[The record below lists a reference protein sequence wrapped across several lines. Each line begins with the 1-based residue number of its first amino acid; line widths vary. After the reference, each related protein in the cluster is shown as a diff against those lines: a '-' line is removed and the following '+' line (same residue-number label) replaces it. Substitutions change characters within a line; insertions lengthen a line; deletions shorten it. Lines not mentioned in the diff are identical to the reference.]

1 MQRNYKRELTMVIN
15 VNASRNYDIE
25 ISRDLLYKIGDD
37 IKAIK
42 KACSVCIISDDTV
55 YSLYGEVVFK
65 SLKDAGFTPCVYTFE
80 HGEKSKNLDTYI
92 KIQEYLAQNNLKRDD
107 LIVALGGGVV
117 GDLAGFVA
125 STYMRGIDF
134 VQVPTTLLAMIDSSV
149 GGKTAVDLPNGKNLV
164 GSFYQPIKVIID
176 LKTLDTLPCAEY
188 KNGMGEGIKY
198 AMLMDN
204 ELESIVTNG
213 VTCSSNVDKFVEL
226 CVRYKKY
233 IVEEDEK
240 ESNLRRLL
248 NLGHTF
254 AHAIEKLSNYTIPH
268 GVAVAQ
274 GLKIISDISKAQG
287 KIAPVA
293 YDKLIMLL
301 DRYDMH
307 IDKEYSMDKMLEVIK
322 LDKKAE
328 GEYINVVMPYAFGD
342 CRIEKIKIEDLIR

>member
-1 MQRNYKRELTMVIN
+1 MVIN
-15 VNASRNYDIE
+15 VKASKSYDIE
-25 ISRDLLYKIGDD
+25 IGRNLLDKIGEDLLPLKP
-37 IKAIK
+37 K
-42 KACSVCIISDDTV
+42 CNVCIISDDIV
-55 YSLYGEVVFK
+55 YPLYGDIVFK
-65 SLKDAGFTPCVYTFE
+65 SLQRAGYNACVFTFK
-80 HGEKSKNLDTYI
+80 HGEKSKNLNTFSE
-92 KIQEYLAQNNLKRDD
+92 IQEYLASQNFKRND
-107 LIVALGGGVV
+107 LIVALGGGVT

-149 GGKTAVDLPNGKNLV
+149 GGKTAIDLPNGKNLV
-164 GSFYQPIKVIID
+164 GTFYQPIKVIID
-176 LKTLDTLPCAEY
+176 LKTLDTLPCTEY

-213 VTCSSNVDKFVEL
+213 VTCSTNVDRFVEL
-226 CVRYKKY
+226 CIRYKKY

-254 AHAIEKLSNYTIPH
+254 AHAIEKLSGYTIPH

-274 GLKIISDISKAQG
+274 GLKIISDISIKQG
-287 KIAPVA
+287 KLAQCA
-293 YDKLIMLL
+293 YDKLQTLL

-307 IDKEYSMDKMLEVIK
+307 IDEDYSLEQMLEVIK

-342 CRIEKIKIEDLIR
+342 CRIEKIKIEDLIK

>member
-1 MQRNYKRELTMVIN
+1 MVIN
-15 VNASRNYDIE
+15 VNASRSYDIE
-25 ISRDLLYKIGDD
+25 IGRNLLEKIGGDILAIKEKCNVCIVSDD
-37 IKAIK
+37 IV
-42 KACSVCIISDDTV
+42 S
-55 YSLYGEVVFK
+55 SLYGDVVFN
-65 SLKDAGFTPCVYTFE
+65 SLKKAGFNVCVFTIP
-80 HGEKSKNLDTYI
+80 HGEKSKNI
-92 KIQEYLAQNNLKRDD
+92 KSFSEILEYLASQNFKRND

-125 STYMRGIDF
+125 ASYMRGIDF

-149 GGKTAVDLPNGKNLV
+149 GGKTAIDLPNGKNLV
-164 GSFYQPIKVIID
+164 GAFYQPIKVIID
-176 LKTLDTLPCAEY
+176 LKTLDSLPCTEY

-204 ELESIVTNG
+204 ELESIVGEG
-213 VTCSSNVDKFVEL
+213 VTCSSNVDRFVEL
-226 CVRYKKY
+226 CIRYKKY

-254 AHAIEKLSNYTIPH
+254 AHAIEKLSGYEIPH
-268 GVAVAQ
+268 GLAVAQ
-274 GLKIISDISKAQG
+274 GLKIISDISIKQG
-287 KIAPVA
+287 KLAPCA
-293 YDKLIMLL
+293 YEKLTMLL

-307 IDKEYSMDKMLEVIK
+307 IEKEYSMKDMLDVIK

-342 CRIEKIKIEDLIR
+342 CRIEKLKIEDLI

>member
-1 MQRNYKRELTMVIN
+1 MIVN

-25 ISRDLLYKIGDD
+25 IARDTLIKVGDE
-37 IKAIK
+37 IAAIK
-42 KACSVCIISDDTV
+42 SKCNVCIISDDTV
-55 YSLYGEVVFK
+55 YGLYGEIVFK
-65 SLKDAGFTPCVYTFE
+65 SLKDAGFNPCVYTFE
-80 HGEKSKNLDTYI
+80 HGEKSKNLNTYI
-92 KIQEYLAQNNLKRDD
+92 KIQEYLASNNFKRSD

-117 GDLAGFVA
+117 GDLAGFVT

-149 GGKTAVDLPNGKNLV
+149 GGKTAIDLPNGKNLV
-164 GSFYQPIKVIID
+164 GSFYQPIRVIID
-176 LKTLDTLPCAEY
+176 LKTLDTLPCSEY

-198 AMLMDN
+198 AMLMN
-204 ELESIVTNG
+204 GELESIVTAG
-213 VTCSSNVDKFVEL
+213 VTCSSNIDKFVEL
-226 CVRYKKY
+226 CIRYKKY
-233 IVEEDEK
+233 ILEEDEK

-254 AHAIEKLSNYTIPH
+254 AHAIEKLSDYTIPH

-274 GLKIISDISKAQG
+274 GLKIISDISKKQG
-287 KIAPVA
+287 KIAQVA

-307 IDKEYSMDKMLEVIK
+307 IDKEYSMDEMLEVIK

-328 GEYINVVMPYAFGD
+328 GDSVNVVMPYAFGD
-342 CRIEKIKIEDLIR
+342 CRIEKIKIEDLK

>member
-1 MQRNYKRELTMVIN
+1 MIIN

-25 ISRDLLYKIGDD
+25 ISRNTLAKIGEE
-37 IKAIK
+37 ILALK
-42 KACSVCIISDDTV
+42 KVCNVCIVSDDTV
-55 YSLYGEVVFK
+55 YGLYGEIVFK
-65 SLKDAGFTPCVYTFE
+65 SLKDAGFNPCVYTFE
-80 HGEKSKNLDTYI
+80 HGEKSKNLNTYTNI
-92 KIQEYLAQNNLKRDD
+92 LEYLASNSFKRGD

-176 LKTLDTLPCAEY
+176 LKTLDTLPCSEY

-198 AMLMDN
+198 AMLMDG
-204 ELESIVTNG
+204 ELESIVTEG
-213 VTCSSNVDKFVEL
+213 VTCSSNIDKFVEL
-226 CVRYKKY
+226 CIRYKKY

-254 AHAIEKLSNYTIPH
+254 AHAIEKLSDYTIPH

-274 GLKIISDISKAQG
+274 GLKIISDISIKQG
-287 KIAPVA
+287 KLAPVA
-293 YDKLIMLL
+293 YDKLSLLL

-307 IDKEYSMDKMLEVIK
+307 IDREFSIDEMLEVIK

-328 GEYINVVMPYAFGD
+328 GEYVNVVMPYAFGD
-342 CRIEKIKIEDLIR
+342 CKIEKIKIEDLK

>member
-1 MQRNYKRELTMVIN
+1 MVIN
-15 VNASRNYDIE
+15 VNASKNYDIE
-25 ISRDLLYKIGDD
+25 IGRNLLQSIGTN
-37 IKAIK
+37 IAALK
-42 KACSVCIISDDTV
+42 KACNVCIISDDIV
-55 YSLYGEVVFK
+55 YPLYGEIVLK
-65 SLKDAGFTPCVYTFE
+65 SLKDASFNVCVFTFN
-80 HGEKSKNLDTYI
+80 HGEKSKNLNTFME
-92 KIQEYLAQNNLKRDD
+92 IQEYLASQNFKRGD

-176 LKTLDTLPCAEY
+176 LKTLDTLPCTEY

-198 AMLMDN
+198 AMLMDG
-204 ELESIVTNG
+204 ELESLVTNG
-213 VTCSSNVDKFVEL
+213 VTCSTNVDKFVEL
-226 CVRYKKY
+226 CIRYKKY

-268 GVAVAQ
+268 GIAVAQ
-274 GLKIISDISKAQG
+274 GLKIISDISLKQG
-287 KIAPVA
+287 KMAKIA
-293 YDKLIMLL
+293 YDKIVTLL

-307 IDKEYSMDKMLEVIK
+307 IDEEYSMDDMLEVIK

-328 GEYINVVMPYAFGD
+328 GDSVNAVVPYAFGD
-342 CRIEKIKIEDLIR
+342 CRIEKLKIEDLKN